1 MEEVQPQSINIP
13 QVSLEESFKEHL
25 NASNNHRILFSG
37 PFGQGKTT
45 FLNKVF
51 EDEEKHYHTIKLY
64 PVNYSV
70 SSNDDVFQLIKFDI
84 VRQLIGNYGD
94 SLNLQQDDL
103 TKLLKAQV
111 FLKDNMSLS
120 PWIDALLSCFGSI
133 GQSSSKFFSVFRD
146 TVKDFDAFSKS
157 MQIDEISDL
166 EEFISALTEKEGS
179 AYEMDSIS
187 EQIKDLV
194 GRLRVNSGRK
204 IVLIIDDLDR
214 LDPEHI
220 FRLFNVFS
228 TQFEYHG
235 ESVSGNGYNKFDFDK
250 IIFVCDI
257 ENIRRIYRHKYGVGV
272 DFKGYLDK
280 FYSHI
285 PFDFDNREFVR
296 SHIRILI
303 KRISENSNSNSGN
316 WFISQTENF
325 TDFHIIIQWLFIS
338 LIDNRA
344 LNLRSLLQVEEVLL
358 NDIDIPVNHTRSN
371 SSSYPVIILFQLLL
385 CYYPSIEILKEKL
398 EHLALIFNKAKNN
411 KRSLGEVDST
421 WIYKYVT
428 SLAIPFITNPKK
440 LIANRLEENGQTFEY
455 SEDLNCF
462 IHFETDYSHNNRSTD
477 IMFLKATKQ
486 EDLESEEIELNPYE
500 VLSVTLFNLKKIG
513 VLE

>member
-13 QVSLEESFKEHL
+13 QVSLEERFKEHL

-51 EDEEKHYHTIKLY
+51 EDEEKHYHTVKLY

-94 SLNLQQDDL
+94 SLNLQQDDF

-111 FLKDNMSLS
+111 FLKDKMSLN
-120 PWIDALLSCFGSI
+120 PWIEAILSCFGSI

-146 TVKDFDAFSKS
+146 TVKDLDAFSKS
-157 MQIDEISDL
+157 MQIDETSDL
-166 EEFISALTEKEGS
+166 DSFICTLTEKEGS

-187 EQIKDLV
+187 EKIKDLV
-194 GRLRVNSGRK
+194 GRLRVNSNHK

-235 ESVSGNGYNKFDFDK
+235 ESASGNGYNKFDFDK

-257 ENIRRIYRHKYGVGV
+257 ENIRRIYKHKYGAGV

-296 SHIRILI
+296 NHIRILI

-316 WFISQTENF
+316 WFKSQVENV
-325 TDFHIIIQWLFIS
+325 TDFHIILQWLLVS
-338 LIDNRA
+338 LIDHRA
-344 LNLRSLLQVEEVLL
+344 LNLRSLLQVEEVRLK
-358 NDIDIPVNHTRSN
+358 DIIIPVNYNSYN
-371 SSSYPVIILFQLLL
+371 SSTYPITILFQVLL

-398 EHLALIFNKAKNN
+398 NGLAEIFDKAKNN
-411 KRSLGEVDST
+411 KHFLGDIDSN
-421 WIYKYVT
+421 WIYNYVT

-440 LIANRLEENGQTFEY
+440 LLSNYLDEDGGKLEYCNDF
-455 SEDLNCF
+455 NCF
-462 IHFETDYSHNNRSTD
+462 IHFRSQYNYDKRFAD
-477 IMFLKATKQ
+477 IKFLKATKL
-486 EDLESEEIELNPYE
+486 EELESEEVELNPCE
-500 VLSVTLFNLKKIG
+500 VLSVALSRLKKIG
-513 VLE
+513 ILE